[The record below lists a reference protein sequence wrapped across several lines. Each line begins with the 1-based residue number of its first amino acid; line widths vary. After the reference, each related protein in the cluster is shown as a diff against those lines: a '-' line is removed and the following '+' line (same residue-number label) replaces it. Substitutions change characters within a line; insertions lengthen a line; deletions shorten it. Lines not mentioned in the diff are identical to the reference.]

1 MIMIVAAYPAK
12 YFLYRNKPMT
22 HMQHHQRIKNV
33 VSLLSL
39 GAAETVTGSKHLLQT
54 PELNVLIDCG
64 LFQGIKSLRQKN
76 WEPLPIPLLA
86 IDVVILTHAHLDHC
100 GYIPLLVRKG
110 FKGKIYMTE
119 PTRDLAELILRDS
132 AKIQMED
139 AERANEL
146 RYSKHHPA
154 LPLYDLTDVEAA
166 LDYFVPIQPHTRITL
181 SENLDFQLI
190 PAGHIMGATSCD
202 LNCFGRAIVFSG
214 DVGRYNDVFL
224 KAPAPIDKAD
234 YVILESTYGDRLHEK
249 TDPKEILGTII
260 NKTLQQGGNLLIP
273 SFAVGRAQEIMYLLN
288 VLKKEGAIPEDLPLF
303 LDSPM
308 AASATDILL
317 RYPEWLKI
325 SKADCRQMCDDITIN
340 RDYQNTARIIAMR
353 KSKVVIASSGMLSGG
368 RVLEYLKHYVTDPR
382 NTILLFGFQAEGTR
396 GRALLD
402 KAYEV
407 KIHGRYYPVKARVA
421 EISSLSAH
429 ADQKGLLHWLRT
441 FKAAP
446 RKIYLVHGEPSAQEA
461 FRVKIH
467 TELKIPVHIQKQN
480 EPAVLFNIEKNYLEN

>member
-1 MIMIVAAYPAK
+1 
-12 YFLYRNKPMT
+12 
-22 HMQHHQRIKNV
+22 MQHHQRIKNS

-54 PELNVLIDCG
+54 PELNILIDCG
-64 LFQGIKSLRQKN
+64 LFQGIKFLRQKN
-76 WEPLPIPLLA
+76 WEPLPVPLSS
-86 IDVVILTHAHLDHC
+86 IDAVILTHAHLDHC

-110 FKGKIYMTE
+110 FRGKIYMTE

-139 AERANEL
+139 AERANRM

-154 LPLYDLTDVEAA
+154 LPLYDIDDVEAS
-166 LDYFVPIQPHTRITL
+166 LKHFVPVEPWSRITL

-202 LNCFGRAIVFSG
+202 LNCFGKTIVFSG
-214 DVGRYNDVFL
+214 DIGRYNDVFL
-224 KAPAPIDKAD
+224 KAPAHIDKAD
-234 YVILESTYGDRLHEK
+234 YVVIESTYGDRLHEK
-249 TDPKEILGTII
+249 NDPKDLLGTII
-260 NKTLQQGGNLLIP
+260 NETIHQGGNLLIP

-288 VLKKEGAIPEDLPLF
+288 ELKKENTIPEDLPLY

-308 AASATDILL
+308 AASATDILQ

-325 SKADCRQMCDDITIN
+325 SKADCRQMCDNVTIN
-340 RDYQNTARIIAMR
+340 RDYQNTAKILAIK
-353 KSKVVIASSGMLSGG
+353 KSKVIIASSGMLSGG

-402 KAYEV
+402 QAYEV
-407 KIHGRYYPVKARVA
+407 KVHGRYYPVKARVE

-429 ADQKGLLHWLRT
+429 ADQKGLLHWLRS
-441 FKAAP
+441 FKTAP
-446 RKIYLVHGEPSAQEA
+446 QKIYLVHGEPSAQEA
-461 FRVKIH
+461 FRVKIQ

-480 EPAVLFNIEKNYLEN
+480 EPAVLFNIEESYLEY